1 MHTHVQM
8 RQGFTEDTK
17 EIPDTTF
24 ADVKGVDEAKE
35 ELEHIV
41 DYLKVRTALP
51 KHASCAA
58 ASPVCCCVRCEQ
70 HPEKYAQ
77 LGGKIPRGVLLTGPP
92 GTGKTLLARAIAGE
106 AEVPFYSRSASEFEE
121 MLVGLGAS
129 RVRKLFAAAREN
141 VGAPATTRLAVL
153 ACLTACPVQ
162 APCII
167 FIDEIDAIGG
177 KRMKLS
183 TVGHDVRSGVR
194 CWACLGYRALP
205 TCASAPNPQPTVG
218 LYGRLCE
225 VGGRDRTGGHQLS
238 RVAGQRSHAAWPL
251 RRVRHG
257 SAARRERPGA
267 DLGAVPVEG
276 VSRRQ

>member
-1 MHTHVQM
+1 MHTHVQT

-51 KHASCAA
+51 KHASSAA
-58 ASPVCCCVRCEQ
+58 ASPVCCCVCCCVRCEQ
-70 HPEKYAQ
+70 HPEKYTQ

-141 VGAPATTRLAVL
+141 VGASAPRHDASLCSHASPRALYRRLASFSSTRLTPSV
-153 ACLTACPVQ
+153 
-162 APCII
+162 
-167 FIDEIDAIGG
+167 
-177 KRMKLS
+177 
-183 TVGHDVRSGVR
+183 
-194 CWACLGYRALP
+194 
-205 TCASAPNPQPTVG
+205 ASA
-218 LYGRLCE
+218 
-225 VGGRDRTGGHQLS
+225 
-238 RVAGQRSHAAWPL
+238 
-251 RRVRHG
+251 
-257 SAARRERPGA
+257 
-267 DLGAVPVEG
+267 
-276 VSRRQ
+276 